1 MQLKSR
7 AWMCGIWFAFLA
19 MGTWILPA
27 GSMLMPTP
35 RAASASP
42 MTPAPQDGTSAVEL
56 AELAELNAYFNNML
70 AEGAFDSPAATDAR
84 FDLDGDGVNEEIFV
98 DPGDFLAADGRIV
111 VTDGALHQPRYE
123 LNSPPNELCFGEHVG
138 LVPDCDADG
147 NSELVVASGIQV
159 ADGVQ
164 LRIRVFSGASGELL
178 GLIKSQHPTQGGV
191 APISTIHVAGD
202 VNLDLLINTAD
213 VGAAVGA
220 LGSSSSDEEADLD
233 ADGIVTVVD
242 IVKVASKAVDE
253 SVTPRAAMLRANLA
267 GISSA
272 GGEFTVVAGAPA
284 SAALTWQQVIE
295 CWGKGAALAVT
306 AAILMGQA
314 AACFTTGILPPA
326 AMACIVLWCC
336 AFAGWLGLL
345 IDFAVNCLGNGPVP
359 TWLVV
364 VYTSLELAGLICGG
378 LSTGINPALKEF
390 LKLIKDVRLWM

>member
-1 MQLKSR
+1 
-7 AWMCGIWFAFLA
+7 MCGIWFAFLA

-35 RAASASP
+35 RAASAAP
-42 MTPAPQDGTSAVEL
+42 MTPAPQDGTSA
-56 AELAELNAYFNNML
+56 AELAELNAYLNNML

-84 FDLDGDGVNEEIFV
+84 FDLNGDGVNEEIFV

-111 VTDGALHQPRYE
+111 VTDGVLHAPRYE
-123 LNSPPNELCFGEHVG
+123 LDSPPNELCFGEHVA
-138 LVPDCDADG
+138 LVADCDADG

-220 LGSSSSDEEADLD
+220 LGSSSSHEEADLD

-267 GISSA
+267 GIEA
-272 GGEFTVVAGAPA
+272 VADLLPFPPFITGEPVNSWDCWVN
-284 SAALTWQQVIE
+284 AALLALEFGALLAAITACSASTVTGPAAIA
-295 CWGKGAALAVT
+295 CWIGAACLAALFLANLSVHLRDCFVPPQSNMRGEVDSFHT
-306 AAILMGQA
+306 KLLLLCAATGAAGVAWKEILLWLKGFWQ
-314 AACFTTGILPPA
+314 IL
-326 AMACIVLWCC
+326 
-336 AFAGWLGLL
+336 
-345 IDFAVNCLGNGPVP
+345 
-359 TWLVV
+359 
-364 VYTSLELAGLICGG
+364 
-378 LSTGINPALKEF
+378 
-390 LKLIKDVRLWM
+390 